1 MIVNARMYAPAP
13 AAKAAWREVLGWV
26 LRRAGLDWTYLDHD
40 APAPMAQLW
49 ARDDLGL
56 TFMCG
61 LPYALRTPTPQ
72 LIATPVPSLPRYA
85 DRAVYCTDLAVRADA
100 PYGKIEDTFGG
111 RLGYTVRDS
120 QSGYYALRHY
130 LQRFGKPAGEL
141 YGDIVGDLIHARGVI
156 AALAEGRIDVGPLDG
171 YVHDLLRHL
180 EPEFA
185 GQVRVIASTDFT
197 AMPPLVATGAL
208 EPGVLE
214 ALRDA
219 LLAVEHEP
227 ALEAARATL
236 LLKRFAIPRPEDY
249 VPTRERALAIDAARD
264 TW

>member
-56 TFMCG
+56 AFMCG
-61 LPYALRTPTPQ
+61 LPYSLRTPTPQ
-72 LIATPVPSLPRYA
+72 LIAAPVPSLSRYA

-100 PYGKIEDTFGG
+100 PYAKFEDTFGG

-130 LQRFGKPAGEL
+130 LQRFGKPAREL
-141 YGDIVGDLIHARGVI
+141 YGSVTGDLIHARGVI
-156 AALAEGRIDVGPLDG
+156 AALADGRIDVGPLDG

-180 EPEFA
+180 EPAFA

-208 EPGVLE
+208 EPGVLD
-214 ALRDA
+214 ALRAA
-219 LLAVEHEP
+219 LLAVEHEA
-227 ALEAARATL
+227 ALEAARAAL
-236 LLKRFAIPRPEDY
+236 LLKRFAIPQPQDY
-249 VPTRERALAIDAARD
+249 AATRERALAIDAAGEA
-264 TW
+264 W

>member
-13 AAKAAWREVLGWV
+13 AAKAAWQEVLGWV
-26 LRRAGLDWTYLDHD
+26 LRRAGLDWTHLDHD

-61 LPYALRTPTPQ
+61 LPYSLRAPTPQ
-72 LIATPVPSLPRYA
+72 LIAAPVPSLPRYA

-100 PYGKIEDTFGG
+100 NYEKFEDIFGG

-130 LQRFGKPAGEL
+130 LQRFGKPAREL
-141 YGDIVGDLIHARGVI
+141 YGSITGDLIHARGVI
-156 AALAEGRIDVGPLDG
+156 AALADGRIDVGPLDG

-180 EPEFA
+180 EPGFA
-185 GQVRVIASTDFT
+185 GQVRVIACTDFT
-197 AMPPLVATGAL
+197 AMPPLLATGAL
-208 EPGVLE
+208 APGVLD
-214 ALRDA
+214 ALRQA
-219 LLAVEHEP
+219 LLAVGEAPE
-227 ALEAARATL
+227 LEGARGTL
-236 LLKRFAIPRPEDY
+236 LLKRFAVTRPEDY
-249 VPTRERALAIDAARD
+249 VPTRERALAIDAAGEA
-264 TW
+264 W